1 MWLVEAHDPS
11 EDRACPCIIPHPCC
25 RPSAGPTREMAL
37 SLHPVE
43 AGRCGHG
50 RRHALLDRGPGP
62 ADRTVGAHDPVLL
75 RPRCAGADQPEP
87 RRLPPLRPGRAG
99 PTRSPT
105 RSSAAQ
111 ASRRCGD
118 CCWPTA
124 PTSSPPQPVRRDAP
138 GPAVGP
144 ADGRRRRA
152 AHGDRAGHA
161 GRLWVGGAC
170 GHPRGRCL
178 RAAIGSG
185 GRDSWVTVS
194 RRISFGGRP
203 ETGRL
208 ELVDPPLLERMDRDG
223 VESNASRPCCTQG
236 SALALVQAVKQL
248 PPSRC
253 PVSPWPMTGGCS
265 PGSSWSGGCRR

>member
-37 SLHPVE
+37 SLQPVE

-203 ETGRL
+203 ETG
-208 ELVDPPLLERMDRDG
+208 G
-223 VESNASRPCCTQG
+223 SNLSIHRSWSAWIEMGSRVMHR
-236 SALALVQAVKQL
+236 ALAAPKGL
-248 PPSRC
+248 PWRSCKR
-253 PVSPWPMTGGCS
+253 
-265 PGSSWSGGCRR
+265 SSSCRRAGALSRRGL